1 MSCSSLPKV
10 SAVPGRLP
18 KWEPMAAEDGERGAK
33 GGVCRS
39 FSFRSSSLMVFR
51 FFLGVLGLATGGVRG
66 REVRLFDSFRWDCGF
81 ISPVGIVA
89 CAGSWVSTGFLR
101 REDNHQFILAASVF
115 WWSRVE
121 DGRGQHR
128 RGILFPGG
136 WKSTGDEGQRT
147 LLYTMGSVGEY
158 LESGS

>member
-66 REVRLFDSFRWDCGF
+66 REVRLFDSFRWDCGC
-81 ISPVGIVA
+81 ISPVGFVA
-89 CAGSWVSTGFLR
+89 CGPPCVVGSWLST
-101 REDNHQFILAASVF
+101 DSAPAC
-115 WWSRVE
+115 
-121 DGRGQHR
+121 
-128 RGILFPGG
+128 
-136 WKSTGDEGQRT
+136 
-147 LLYTMGSVGEY
+147 
-158 LESGS
+158 